1 MSTENLQD
9 IMKVI
14 NQKLKDNNLHD
25 KPIKTEQDID
35 NILDVLFNDIDD

>member
-9 IMKVI
+9 VMKVI
-14 NQKLKDNNLHD
+14 KDKLKDNNLLEKH
-25 KPIKTEQDID
+25 IKTEQDID

>member
-9 IMKVI
+9 VMKVI
-14 NQKLKDNNLHD
+14 KDKLKDNNLLD
-25 KPIKTEQDID
+25 KPIKTDEDID